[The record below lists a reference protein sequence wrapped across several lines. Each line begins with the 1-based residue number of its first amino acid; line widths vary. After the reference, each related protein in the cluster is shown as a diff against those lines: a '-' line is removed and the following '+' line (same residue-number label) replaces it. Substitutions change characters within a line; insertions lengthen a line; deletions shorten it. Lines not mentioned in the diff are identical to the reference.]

1 MIIEIISPNQS
12 SSNQNSPNNETDEDP
27 MTEKNIFDIEE
38 SEEENEF
45 SISDENILDVEE
57 SEDSSDE
64 DIEPLEANE
73 ITMDSESE
81 ESSDEEIEP
90 IKVNE
95 IAMVHPVKSEDQ
107 NCDFPKI
114 GINAPSGVPIKLAKD
129 FKDFSVFQVN
139 PHQVPDWYQYGIY
152 EFEVYFKQPEL
163 KIPNPP
169 IKECKDHCQF
179 CGIFVA
185 QKGRSLGFRLSRLS
199 VHRQTCKKFKSCFD
213 LKERQCFLCLWK
225 LPIGFPIDEHF
236 ETYHLDT
243 LVPCLEKEAL
253 QVQEVQ
259 KVQKVQKIQKVEKC
273 KIVEIPE
280 ESFPISDDFGRRV
293 PRILAKSR
301 NRKKTKAQIKVSENL
316 VQNRTVENYTNCL
329 GYNEHIAIIEVEERR
344 KFQEVIQDYEK
355 TKNQVQKL
363 QVANEL

>member
-1 MIIEIISPNQS
+1 MIIEIILP
-12 SSNQNSPNNETDEDP
+12 NQNSPNNETYEDP
-27 MTEKNIFDIEE
+27 MTDKNNFDIEE
-38 SEEENEF
+38 GEEN
-45 SISDENILDVEE
+45 DDNILDVEE
-57 SEDSSDE
+57 SEESSDE

-73 ITMDSESE
+73 ITMDAESE

-95 IAMVHPVKSEDQ
+95 IAMVHPVKSGDQ
-107 NCDFPKI
+107 NWNFPKI
-114 GINAPSGVPIKLAKD
+114 GINAPSVPIKLAKD
-129 FKDFSVFQVN
+129 FKDFSVFQVD
-139 PHQVPDWYQYGIY
+139 PHQVPDWYQFGIY

-163 KIPNPP
+163 KIPNLP
-169 IKECKDHCQF
+169 IKDCKDHCQF
-179 CGIFVA
+179 CGMFVA

-236 ETYHLDT
+236 ETYHQDT
-243 LVPCLEKEAL
+243 LVPCLEKE
-253 QVQEVQ
+253 VQEVQ
-259 KVQKVQKIQKVEKC
+259 KVQKIQKIQKVEKC

-280 ESFPISDDFGRRV
+280 KSFPVTDDFGRRV

-301 NRKKTKAQIKVSENL
+301 NRRKTKAQIKVSENQ
-316 VQNRTVENYTNCL
+316 VQNRTGNQVEMEVENQVENYTNCL
-329 GYNEHIAIIEVEERR
+329 GYNEHIAIIEEEEDIEVEE
-344 KFQEVIQDYEK
+344 KFQVIQDYEK

-363 QVANEL
+363 EVANEL